1 MDELDRTDEV
11 ERRRLAA
18 IIRESA
24 APLEPQAPPLPPD
37 WEGLLSAPRDSAAGS
52 RALLFDVYGTLFC
65 SAAGDIGPAGEA
77 GAEAG
82 ISGGPAGETADSPL
96 EALARRCDP
105 RLTGND
111 LPAFFRRKVSE
122 IHRSRA
128 AETAWPEVSA
138 PKIWAELLREQGL
151 AADGR
156 ASREFA
162 LRYEL
167 AVNPV
172 WPMPGAAETIAALR
186 DSGRVLGIISN
197 AQFFTPLLF
206 EAFFG
211 APPESLGFD
220 PELIIWS
227 FAMGEAKPSP
237 RLFDAALRTLA
248 SRGISAAETSF
259 VGNDMLSDIY
269 GAARA
274 GFQCVLFAGD
284 SRSLRLRHE
293 NPLLRGLRPSR
304 IIRSL
309 GELAAG
315 I

>member
-1 MDELDRTDEV
+1 MDEEMDEA

-18 IIRESA
+18 LIRESA
-24 APLEPQAPPLPPD
+24 VPLEPEVPPLPPD
-37 WEGLLSAPRDSAAGS
+37 WEALLVAGPPQAAES
-52 RALLFDVYGTLFC
+52 RAVLFDVYGTLFC
-65 SAAGDIGPAGEA
+65 SAAGDIGLAGD
-77 GAEAG
+77 
-82 ISGGPAGETADSPL
+82 GGDPGGKADSPL

-111 LPAFFRRKVSE
+111 LRSFFRRKVSE
-122 IHRSRA
+122 IHRSFS
-128 AETAWPEVSA
+128 AETAWPEVRVEA
-138 PKIWAELLREQGL
+138 IWADFLRGRGL
-151 AADGR
+151 DAGGE
-156 ASREFA
+156 ASRELA

-186 DSGRVLGIISN
+186 DSGRVLGLISN

-206 EAFFG
+206 EAFFD
-211 APPESLGFD
+211 APPEKLGFD

-227 FAMGEAKPSP
+227 FVMGEAKPSP
-237 RLFDAALRTLA
+237 RLFDAAARRLA
-248 SRGISAAETSF
+248 SRGIAAAESSF
-259 VGNDMLSDIY
+259 LGNDMFSDMY

-284 SRSLRLRHE
+284 GRSLRLRQD
-293 NPLLRGLRPSR
+293 NPLARALRPSR

-309 GELAAG
+309 GDMAG
-315 I
+315 G